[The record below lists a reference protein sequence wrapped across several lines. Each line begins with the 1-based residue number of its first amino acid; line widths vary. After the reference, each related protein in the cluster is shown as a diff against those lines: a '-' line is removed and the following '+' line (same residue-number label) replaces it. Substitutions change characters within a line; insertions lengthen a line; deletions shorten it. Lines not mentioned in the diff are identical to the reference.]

1 MKFLVLGLF
10 CVTASA
16 AEGPYDYDIYTRVGG
31 CYVDPGCDGD
41 LLSKVATTEQYC
53 VSLGGKSI
61 QFSTEC
67 KDL

>member
-1 MKFLVLGLF
+1 MKFLLLGLF
-10 CVTASA
+10 CVAASA
-16 AEGPYDYDIYTRVGG
+16 AEAPYEIYTRVGA

-61 QFSTEC
+61 KFATVC